1 MIIDKQCELG
11 MSEEGISMEY
21 VNDFFYYFK
30 FLIQI
35 LFDHDR
41 RIKDFNS
48 KNGISTD
55 LNAPV
60 VRKPMVEKNL
70 RFSFRNKEDMESF
83 LVDSVR
89 LKLDFYK
96 TMEEMIVPFL
106 FKKNISFVMTL
117 GTRLMNMIDGMSNMV
132 TANFTKESSNKQ

>member
-1 MIIDKQCELG
+1 
-11 MSEEGISMEY
+11 
-21 VNDFFYYFK
+21 
-30 FLIQI
+30 
-35 LFDHDR
+35 
-41 RIKDFNS
+41 
-48 KNGISTD
+48 
-55 LNAPV
+55 
-60 VRKPMVEKNL
+60 MVEKNL

>member
-55 LNAPV
+55 
-60 VRKPMVEKNL
+60 
-70 RFSFRNKEDMESF
+70 
-83 LVDSVR
+83 
-89 LKLDFYK
+89 
-96 TMEEMIVPFL
+96 
-106 FKKNISFVMTL
+106 
-117 GTRLMNMIDGMSNMV
+117 
-132 TANFTKESSNKQ
+132 

>member
-1 MIIDKQCELG
+1 
-11 MSEEGISMEY
+11 
-21 VNDFFYYFK
+21 
-30 FLIQI
+30 
-35 LFDHDR
+35 
-41 RIKDFNS
+41 
-48 KNGISTD
+48 
-55 LNAPV
+55 
-60 VRKPMVEKNL
+60 
-70 RFSFRNKEDMESF
+70 MESF

>member
-1 MIIDKQCELG
+1 MIIDKQCETG

-41 RIKDFNS
+41 RLKDFNS
-48 KNGISTD
+48 KNGISID
-55 LNAPV
+55 ENV
-60 VRKPMVEKNL
+60 IRKPIVEKNL

-96 TMEEMIVPFL
+96 TMEELIVP
-106 FKKNISFVMTL
+106 
-117 GTRLMNMIDGMSNMV
+117 
-132 TANFTKESSNKQ
+132 